1 MFMTEDLQLDA
12 IIRFAKM
19 FDSVQGIVRS
29 IKNIF
34 NEFYF
39 SFVKIV
45 TFLARDVSV
54 SMNIKTQLCILN

>member
-45 TFLARDVSV
+45 TFLACDVSV
-54 SMNIKTQLCILN
+54 SMNIL